1 MTQPSPI
8 EARQAAQ
15 LAQAL
20 ERGAE
25 GKWEAIDPDV
35 MEAVFALRPELAPA
49 PRAGLLNE
57 VFDDLLDGPLALEPS
72 AEELAEAAAL
82 ADALATGELPRLAD
96 NDLNEAIVALS
107 PDRAPAPSLSIDDIL
122 DSVSTGPFAPVIRIT
137 GEFPA
142 EIAPPTQLSTE
153 ADSADAPD
161 PIEAPAEVV
170 SLASRRA
177 AAPSPTRRWWFPAVG
192 VLAAAAGVLLFI
204 GPTFDTNQ
212 SMPVLEG
219 AKMAEEPATA
229 TAAQAPTAL
238 EPARPKRMATE
249 SDRDG
254 DIDAKDDVARSQ
266 DRDARPAA
274 RPAPAKKT
282 AAPSASSGTSTTRQS
297 APTTPTLDDALSASG
312 YVEAEPAPAA
322 GAGPAREASRGAAS
336 TRSAGGETADK
347 TAELQ
352 DYRNTGDDDWS
363 VAGADYGGATNTG
376 EFGQPTNTA
385 TPAPAPPAEPVEEA
399 ELEEGVALGYAADEF
414 DDLAAVER
422 REDANAPADA
432 PAAAYADYDDADEG
446 VSIAVESKSRK
457 RKERAPRKGGAKAEA
472 APMQPAADMEAPVEH
487 SAQDLGLLEP
497 ALAAQRPDLHDIWA
511 SAQSLL
517 QQGNYVDSAR
527 LLIRLASVDPSHDV
541 AVDAAVRAGRAWLA
555 VGDVDSAMAALA
567 LAEQR
572 TPSQA
577 SLIHAREGLRERVYP
592 RKATDRTMS
601 DPG

>member
-322 GAGPAREASRGAAS
+322 GAGPGQSAQWREPGQHGADRCRGDCVGAVLVC
-336 TRSAGGETADK
+336 AGGP
-347 TAELQ
+347 
-352 DYRNTGDDDWS
+352 S
-363 VAGADYGGATNTG
+363 GASGF
-376 EFGQPTNTA
+376 E
-385 TPAPAPPAEPVEEA
+385 APACWRNGLGGNEARKAVSCMGPP
-399 ELEEGVALGYAADEF
+399 Y
-414 DDLAAVER
+414 
-422 REDANAPADA
+422 
-432 PAAAYADYDDADEG
+432 
-446 VSIAVESKSRK
+446 VSV
-457 RKERAPRKGGAKAEA
+457 
-472 APMQPAADMEAPVEH
+472 
-487 SAQDLGLLEP
+487 
-497 ALAAQRPDLHDIWA
+497 
-511 SAQSLL
+511 
-517 QQGNYVDSAR
+517 
-527 LLIRLASVDPSHDV
+527 LASG
-541 AVDAAVRAGRAWLA
+541 AGGTEYRLMTLPF
-555 VGDVDSAMAALA
+555 S
-567 LAEQR
+567 
-572 TPSQA
+572 
-577 SLIHAREGLRERVYP
+577 SLSR
-592 RKATDRTMS
+592 
-601 DPG
+601 